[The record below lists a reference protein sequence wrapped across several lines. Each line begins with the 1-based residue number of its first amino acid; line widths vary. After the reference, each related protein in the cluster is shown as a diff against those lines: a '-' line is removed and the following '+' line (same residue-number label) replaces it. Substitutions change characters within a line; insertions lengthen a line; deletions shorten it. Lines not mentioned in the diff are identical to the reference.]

1 MMNEAMVREVFA
13 DEGFVK
19 SLFAMETPEEV
30 QTALRGKDV
39 ELSVEEI
46 IKIKNMI
53 VKKMESGEE
62 LSEEELEG
70 VAGGFLDFGLSAV
83 AIISIIGIAGLLAGG
98 GAVIGGGIAG
108 GAWATDALT
117 GGKW

>member
-13 DEGFVK
+13 DEDFVR

-30 QTALRGKDV
+30 HTALRRKDI

-46 IKIKNMI
+46 SKIKNML
-53 VKKMESGEE
+53 VKKLESGEK
-62 LSEEELEG
+62 LSDDELEG
-70 VAGGFLDFGLSAV
+70 VAGGDFGLSAI
-83 AIISIIGIAGLLAGG
+83 AIISIIGMAGLLAGG
-98 GAVIGGGIAG
+98 GAVIGGGLAG
-108 GAWATDALT
+108 AAWGTDAVT

>member
-62 LSEEELEG
+62 LSDEELESVTGG
-70 VAGGFLDFGLSAV
+70 VGIVATVLLLCGLCAAGGV
-83 AIISIIGIAGLLAGG
+83 LAG
-98 GAVIGGGIAG
+98 I
-108 GAWATDALT
+108 T
-117 GGKW
+117 GTTFTTLAIRGTW

>member
-1 MMNEAMVREVFA
+1 MVRQVFA
-13 DEGFVK
+13 DEAFVK
-19 SLFAMETPEEV
+19 SLFVPETPEEV
-30 QTALRGKDV
+30 HIALKGKDI
-39 ELSVEEI
+39 ELPVEEI

-53 VKKMESGEE
+53 VKKMDSGEE
-62 LSEEELEG
+62 LSDEELED

-98 GAVIGGGIAG
+98 GAVLGGGLAG